1 VSVRLRELAP
11 WPQIDGYLDRALDL
25 APREREHWLSE
36 LTSSQPGIARILREL
51 LSERI
56 AT

>member
-25 APREREHWLSE
+25 APRKRNA
-36 LTSSQPGIARILREL
+36 SQRSLLRLRISPTPSMKRTP
-51 LSERI
+51 R
-56 AT
+56 